1 MAVEDAY
8 ALYRALAAATSSASS
23 SGGSVSSGAVNN
35 LDMSAALLSYEKERA
50 PRVRKMHLLSNAAQA
65 TGHMRLPVLNRVRDL
80 ALRCVPSAV
89 KGWVFDQVLRFTVSR

>member
-1 MAVEDAY
+1 MTQMVYLTATD
-8 ALYRALAAATSSASS
+8 LAQ
-23 SGGSVSSGAVNN
+23 VSNSFP
-35 LDMSAALLSYEKERA
+35 A

-65 TGHMRLPVLNRVRDL
+65 TGHMRSPILNRVRDL